1 MLMTRGVTNSG
12 FRASTSSWGMTVCV
26 RRDPAVGTRAL
37 DRMLYLAPSWAR
49 ELENPIKAALA
60 KKMGIENR
68 KGEYPTGCVVGLSE
82 VSIYSSVGRSDDDSS
97 VSLVLQIGPSG
108 LSHGV
113 GSLDVNLEDEVPV
126 EISHLQEGDV
136 AEDSSIV
143 DDDI

>member
-1 MLMTRGVTNSG
+1 
-12 FRASTSSWGMTVCV
+12 
-26 RRDPAVGTRAL
+26 
-37 DRMLYLAPSWAR
+37 
-49 ELENPIKAALA
+49 
-60 KKMGIENR
+60 MGIENR

-97 VSLVLQIGPSG
+97 VSLVLQVGPGG

-113 GSLDVNLEDEVPV
+113 GSLDVNLEDEGPV